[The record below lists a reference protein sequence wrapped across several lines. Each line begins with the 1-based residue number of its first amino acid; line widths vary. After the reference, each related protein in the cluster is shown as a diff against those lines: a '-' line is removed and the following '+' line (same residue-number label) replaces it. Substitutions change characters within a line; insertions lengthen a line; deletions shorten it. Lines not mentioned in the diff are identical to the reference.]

1 MRLLTLA
8 LFLILCWE
16 SAVAVE
22 CPASH
27 FTFVGKYALG
37 RQD

>member
-1 MRLLTLA
+1 MKISAFVLLL
-8 LFLILCWE
+8 LFCWK
-16 SAVAVE
+16 SAAAVE